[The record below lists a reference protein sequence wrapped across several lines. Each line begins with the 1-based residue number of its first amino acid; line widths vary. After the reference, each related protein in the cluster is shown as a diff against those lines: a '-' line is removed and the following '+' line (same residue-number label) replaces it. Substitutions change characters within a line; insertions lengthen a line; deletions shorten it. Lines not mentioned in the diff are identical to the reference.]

1 MNAAGFF
8 SVMVKLRYAAE
19 KREGEP
25 YPPASEERPMLLI

>member
-8 SVMVKLRYAAE
+8 SVMVKLAYAAE

-25 YPPASEERPMLLI
+25 YLPARKERPLLLI